1 MDNLKIYCHLGIR
14 LGCCFSLKNIDTSLY
29 NVSVVSRNYFLF
41 TPLLPSVPTGTVD
54 MRSIIEPIRSMIR
67 KCRGEVNYYE
77 AEAIGI
83 DPVNNKLTIQQ
94 STTVHSGHS
103 GDDTSSN
110 DPKIHQE
117 HKMEHITTELNYDY
131 LVVGIGAQPSTF
143 GILGWLNIQH
153 LLKYAIQLKL
163 KRKLSI

>member
-1 MDNLKIYCHLGIR
+1 M
-14 LGCCFSLKNIDTSLY
+14 
-29 NVSVVSRNYFLF
+29 
-41 TPLLPSVPTGTVD
+41 
-54 MRSIIEPIRSMIR
+54 
-67 KCRGEVNYYE
+67 NYYE

-131 LVVGIGAQPSTF
+131 LVVGGAQPSTF
-143 GILGWLNIQH
+143 GIPGVAEHSTFVKVRDSIKIKKKIIDLIEAANLLPVGDPDRKRLLHIVVCGGGPTGVEAAGEIQDYIDQD
-153 LLKYAIQLKL
+153 LKNGCHKL
-163 KRKLSI
+163 PKI